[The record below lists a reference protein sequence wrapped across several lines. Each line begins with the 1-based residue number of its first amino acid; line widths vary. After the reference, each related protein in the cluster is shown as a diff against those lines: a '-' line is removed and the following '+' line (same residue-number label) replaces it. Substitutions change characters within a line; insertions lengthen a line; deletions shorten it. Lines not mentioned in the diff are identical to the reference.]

1 MNFLNGYGKVWYITY
16 EEVIFLNTKILG
28 GIVLCSFG
36 LLVIA
41 ACGTS
46 DKQPI
51 VIDGKNY
58 SPDNT
63 ITVVGTGN
71 SKMKADTGYLYADVT
86 VEQKDSKEAQQM
98 AADTMDEL
106 YNSLRQM
113 GINNKDVETMN
124 YSVEM
129 VRDYQ
134 NQKPPYPI
142 KAYRVQN
149 SIKITIDDV
158 KEISDVI
165 DSVANSPYVSVNNLS
180 FDLADKEKAENEA
193 MESATDNAKQ
203 KAKLIAKKLGVHIQG
218 IKSVEILKTN
228 NGGDNVRIPYASGLE
243 SANKS
248 VSAPISAQNIKTA
261 TSVEVKFLV
270 D

>member
-1 MNFLNGYGKVWYITY
+1 MNY
-16 EEVIFLNTKILG
+16 KILG

-36 LLVIA
+36 LLAITVL
-41 ACGTS
+41 GTS

-86 VEQKDSKEAQQM
+86 VEHKDSKEAQQL

-113 GINNKDVETMN
+113 GIGNKNVETMN
-124 YSVEM
+124 YSIDM
-129 VRDYQ
+129 VRDYK
-134 NQKPPYPI
+134 QKPPYPI

-149 SIKITIDDV
+149 SIKITIDDM

-165 DSVANSPYVSVNNLS
+165 DNVANSPYVSVNNLA

-193 MESATDNAKQ
+193 IESATDNAEQ

-228 NGGDNVRIPYASGLE
+228 NGGENIRMPYSSMSD

-248 VSAPISAQNIKTA
+248 VSTPISAQNIKTA